1 MGNVGVAALAGLFVP
16 FFVSFLKDVTW
27 STKVKQGVCV
37 AVSVLVAVGITAID
51 KGVNL
56 TDWKVLVSNLAV
68 IFSVAQIFYNQ
79 YFGGMDASKLGQF
92 NPMVFDKA
100 SFDQALKTAQESAG
114 SIADRL
120 SPELKGFS
128 EIG

>member
-79 YFGGMDASKLGQF
+79 YFGGTSINAKLENVG
-92 NPMVFDKA
+92 VGAGKA
-100 SFDQALKTAQESAG
+100 VTPGA
-114 SIADRL
+114 
-120 SPELKGFS
+120 
-128 EIG
+128 